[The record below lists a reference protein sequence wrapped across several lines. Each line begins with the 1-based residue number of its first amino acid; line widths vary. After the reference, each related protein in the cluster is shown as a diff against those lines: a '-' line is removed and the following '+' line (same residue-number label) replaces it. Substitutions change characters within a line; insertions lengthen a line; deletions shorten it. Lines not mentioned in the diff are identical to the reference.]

1 MKRLLGLLAVVIM
14 AGGKKY
20 AVIELD
26 EDTLSSL
33 GGLSKLISG
42 PQKMEIVYKAK
53 RTTTRKPMATRKI
66 EAALQSGKLTDAD
79 LATFKK
85 FGMSDAQI
93 AALVAKKE

>member
-1 MKRLLGLLAVVIM
+1 MRKAEARKA
-14 AGGKKY
+14 AERKAAKQ
-20 AVIELD
+20 AA
-26 EDTLSSL
+26 S
-33 GGLSKLISG
+33 
-42 PQKMEIVYKAK
+42 KAK

-66 EAALQSGKLTDAD
+66 EAALQAGKLTDAD